1 MVKGTRSPE
10 ESEENTMSKF
20 KNSVIRNGGYI
31 VHKPS
36 QAGGIGTLFAGWDA
50 NDGKYIFR
58 HDNGMIFLDYDFAQE
73 VAHVLGNEW
82 KVKQCNKLTNNDFET
97 MEALAAIFD

>member
-1 MVKGTRSPE
+1 MVKGTIGPE

-20 KNSVIRNGGYI
+20 ENSVIKNGGYI
-31 VHKPS
+31 VHKLS

-50 NDGKYIFR
+50 SGEKYIFR
-58 HDNGMIFLDYDFAQE
+58 HDNGMIFLDHDFAQE
-73 VAHVLGNEW
+73 VAHTLGNEW
-82 KVKQCNKLTNNDFET
+82 KVKPCNELTKNDFET